1 MPKVSVKDSVVLP
14 SVVLDVAAKFKAD
27 DKQRKLVKQL
37 TEAKDKQQLPITDPY
52 YDRLN
57 LFLKFSNN
65 ETDRG
70 RALVAVS
77 LIEEMLEEILRNFL
91 LVNNETKNLFE
102 SSNAPLSTFSAKSL
116 ICRSLSLITKEEF
129 KDIDTI
135 RPIRNEFAH
144 NIMCSFDQ
152 QKIADLSASLT
163 FGMGYLDRL
172 PKDDKSRVE
181 DPKSRFGMVSTSL
194 VVGLYNRARYVKK
207 NKIQESAYPD

>member
-1 MPKVSVKDSVVLP
+1 MPKRQS
-14 SVVLDVAAKFKAD
+14 
-27 DKQRKLVKQL
+27 
-37 TEAKDKQQLPITDPY
+37 PISDPY

-70 RALVAVS
+70 RALVVAS

-91 LVNNETKNLFE
+91 LENAATKNLFE
-102 SSNAPLSTFSAKSL
+102 APNAPLSTFSAKSL

-135 RPIRNEFAH
+135 RRIRNEFAH
-144 NIMCSFDQ
+144 NIMCSFEQ

-163 FGMGYLDRL
+163 VGMGYLDRL
-172 PKDDKSRVE
+172 PKGDKSRVE
-181 DPKSRFGMVSTSL
+181 DPKSRFVMVSTSL
-194 VVGLYNRARYVKK
+194 VTGLYNRARYVKK
-207 NKIQESAYPD
+207 GRIQEAVYPP